1 MKNKNCFSICL
12 MLIFVLVCGKIQAQG
27 ISSSFKKISNYSY
40 RTKLKNVFLFFE
52 GDTLDF
58 KYKQLGSIE
67 VSGRD
72 FEDDTAMIDRLK
84 FTAYQNCANAVIQIS
99 TQRAEKNYGGDFRT
113 DARTYIRKTY
123 RGIAVRIESDSLYKS
138 NHFGNASDIS
148 FIKNTFIYNHE
159 RRKKAKITLISAAAV
174 SVLMIGIYVL
184 KTYY

>member
-1 MKNKNCFSICL
+1 MKNKDCFSICL
-12 MLIFVLVCGKIQAQG
+12 MLIFVFAFSKQHAQG
-27 ISSSFKKISNYSY
+27 INSSFKKISSYSC
-40 RTKLKNVFLFFE
+40 RVRQKNVFLFFE

-84 FTAYQNCANAVIQIS
+84 YTAYQNCANAVIQIT

-113 DARTYIRKTY
+113 DVRTYIRKTY

-138 NHFGNASDIS
+138 NHFGNSQDLS
-148 FIKNTFIYNHE
+148 FVKNTVIYNHK
-159 RRKKAKITLISAAAV
+159 RSKKAKITLLLAAAV
-174 SVLMIGIYVL
+174 SVLMIGVYVL